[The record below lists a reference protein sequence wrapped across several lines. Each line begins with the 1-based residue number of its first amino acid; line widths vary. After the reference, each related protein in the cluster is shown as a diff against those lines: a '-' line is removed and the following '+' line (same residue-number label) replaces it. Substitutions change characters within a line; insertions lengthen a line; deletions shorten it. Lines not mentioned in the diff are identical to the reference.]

1 MAAVQEVHPSIS
13 RSPIALDGDD
23 LATVCVL
30 CSHNCGLRMD
40 VRDGR
45 ITAIRADD
53 RNPITQGYICNKG
66 VTCDKYAH
74 HEQRTEHPLRRDLDG
89 GFERIGWD
97 TAIDEIAAKLSS
109 IRDRFGPRA
118 IALCGIGGQANH
130 MDGAYGT
137 SFLRAIGS
145 RRWFNAY
152 AQEKTQHHL
161 LDHWMFDASP
171 ALFFHPDTENV
182 EFLLV
187 MGTNPRISNRGHN
200 PTETFKG
207 LSKRGDCKVVVADP
221 RETETTRGADVHLR
235 VEPGGDVYL
244 LLGMAATIVQNEL
257 YDSEFVT
264 AKTEGFKDVRDVLSR
279 VNVAEMA
286 ARAGLSETE
295 LRGTAEEFAN
305 ASGSGIFFDLGL
317 EMTPFSTLLSYLI
330 RLNLAMTGNVGRAG
344 GQIFLEGFTPPSLSE
359 GRNREPERALAS
371 GIQAIRALGNFEMF
385 SPSLLP
391 EEVMVD
397 HPERIRA
404 LIVEASN
411 PLLSFSDT
419 QAWLEAFAELDLLVV
434 IEPAMTET
442 ARRADYVLP
451 VPCGYEKWEIA
462 LFPKRHPQIDVQLR
476 PPILPAPADTLPE
489 PEIYAR
495 LVESMHVLDPL
506 PDDLAEAGREPG
518 AEARAA
524 FLMLAMSRLADPAA
538 RGINGES
545 QLLFWAYRAI
555 GHHFESPALVA
566 VWAQCQTNVMERL
579 DSVLRSLGPEW
590 AEKSPLEIG
599 EEMFARII
607 AHPEGVEVARVADD
621 VGLEDY
627 VGYADKKVRL
637 APGPMI
643 AEMERAIATDH
654 KEVDPDY
661 PFVMAA
667 GLRTRWTANTIQ
679 RDPSWRKGN
688 GPHCALNVSVEDA
701 ERLGLGKGD
710 RVRVET
716 RRGSLE
722 LPAAID
728 KKLRAGH
735 VWMPNGFGVQFAK
748 TLETP
753 TQIQGANCNQLTD
766 VADRDPITGCPH
778 HRYVRV
784 KLTRLESAVAAAGRG
799 SVL

>member
-1 MAAVQEVHPSIS
+1 
-13 RSPIALDGDD
+13 
-23 LATVCVL
+23 
-30 CSHNCGLRMD
+30 MD

-45 ITAIRADD
+45 ITAIRADN

-74 HEQRTEHPLRRDLDG
+74 HEQRTEHPLRRTPGG

-97 TAIDEIAAKLSS
+97 TAVGEVAAKLTS
-109 IRDRFGPRA
+109 IRERFGPRS
-118 IALCGIGGQANH
+118 IALCGLGGQANH

-137 SFLRAIGS
+137 SFLRALGS

-152 AQEKTQHHL
+152 AQEKHQHHL

-171 ALFFHPDTENV
+171 ALFFHPDTENT

-200 PTETFKG
+200 PTETFKR
-207 LSKRGDCKVVVADP
+207 LSKRDDCTVVVADP

-244 LLGMAATIVQNEL
+244 LLGMAAVIVQNEL
-257 YDSEFVT
+257 YDAEFVGT
-264 AKTEGFKDVRDVLSR
+264 RTEGFNQVRDILSR
-279 VNVAEMA
+279 IDGSEMA
-286 ARAGLSETE
+286 ERAGLSEAE
-295 LRGTAEEFAN
+295 LRETAASFAKAN
-305 ASGSGIFFDLGL
+305 GAGIFWDLGV

-330 RLNLAMTGNVGRAG
+330 RLNLTITGNVGRRG
-344 GQIFLEGFTPPSLSE
+344 GQIFLEGFTPPVLSE
-359 GRNREPERALAS
+359 GRHREPERAVAS

-419 QAWLEAFAELDLLVV
+419 QAWLDAFDKLDLLVV
-434 IEPAMTET
+434 ADPAMTET

-462 LFPKRHPQIDVQLR
+462 LFPKRHPQIDVQVR

-495 LVESMHVLDPL
+495 LVEGMQVLDPL
-506 PDDLAEAGREPG
+506 PDELAEAAREPG
-518 AEARAA
+518 AESRAA
-524 FLMLAMSRLADPAA
+524 FMMMAMSKLPELAA

-566 VWAQCQTNVMERL
+566 VWALCQTNAVERR
-579 DSVLRSLGPEW
+579 DSVLRTLGSEW
-590 AEKSPLEIG
+590 GEKSPLEIG
-599 EEMFARII
+599 EEMFARIM
-607 AHPEGVEVARVADD
+607 AHPEGVEVACVAENA
-621 VGLEDY
+621 GLDEY
-627 VGYADKKVRL
+627 IGYADKRVRL
-637 APGPMI
+637 APGAI
-643 AEMERAIATDH
+643 LAEMERAIESDH
-654 KEVDPDY
+654 KQVDPDY
-661 PFVMAA
+661 PFVMSA

-679 RDPSWRKGN
+679 RDPSWRKGS
-688 GPHCALNVSVEDA
+688 GSHCELSVSGEDA
-701 ERLGLGKGD
+701 ERMGIAKGD
-710 RVRVET
+710 RVKVET
-716 RRGSLE
+716 RRGSVE
-722 LPAAID
+722 LPARID
-728 KKLRAGH
+728 IKIRAGH
-735 VWMPNGFGVQFAK
+735 VWMPNGFGMAFAK

-784 KLTRLESAVAAAGRG
+784 KLTRMGPASAGAA
-799 SVL
+799 